1 MFGLSTI
8 PLSTW
13 IFLGGLAH
21 FGILIA
27 SFSAPRMLD
36 WKHALAPLKSFNR
49 QVIWT
54 HGMYLAFVIAS
65 FGLVSVLAPHLLAD
79 GSPLA
84 RVVCGF
90 IATFWGGRLFL
101 QWFVYDPREY
111 VVTTP
116 LRLGYH
122 GLTVVFVFVTA
133 VYGWA
138 ALAGT
143 APISPPLA
151 G

>member
-1 MFGLSTI
+1 MF

-27 SFSAPRMLD
+27 SYKAPQMLD
-36 WKHALAPLKSFNR
+36 WNNALAPLQKFNR

-54 HGMYLAFVIAS
+54 HGAYLAFIAAS
-65 FGLVSVLAPHLLAD
+65 FGLVSVIAPHLLAD

-84 RVVCGF
+84 RVVCGC
-90 IATFWGGRLFL
+90 IAVFWSGRLLL

-111 VVTTP
+111 VNTP
-116 LRLGYH
+116 LLRLGYNS
-122 GLTVVFVFVTA
+122 LTVIFVFVTA
-133 VYGWA
+133 VYTWA
-138 ALAGT
+138 AIAGT
-143 APISPPLA
+143 LNPPTTLA
-151 G
+151 Q